1 MDDLTQKL
9 QSTLEAL
16 KHIMKQRQ
24 DRIHELQAEI
34 ESIEKQNEEL
44 ETSIQEMLKAF

>member
-1 MDDLTQKL
+1 MDNLTQKL
-9 QSTLEAL
+9 QSTLEEL

-24 DRIHELQAEI
+24 DRIHELQEEI
-34 ESIEKQNEEL
+34 ATIEKQNEEL